1 MKRASKQNKKE
12 SRDSTQKGALNRA
25 EQSPVMSRYSEES
38 TSCMFSG
45 KKRRRTDSKSAP
57 KQRYLKTSGPSR
69 IDFDLYHHVDPPKT
83 KKQYWTE
90 EEVSISFF

>member
-1 MKRASKQNKKE
+1 MKRVSKQSKKDNRN
-12 SRDSTQKGALNRA
+12 SAQKGALNRE
-25 EQSPVMSRYSEES
+25 EQSPAMSRYSEES

-45 KKRRRTDSKSAP
+45 KKRKRTDSKSAP
-57 KQRYLKTSGPSR
+57 KQRYLKTSGSSR

-90 EEVSISFF
+90 EEVSVS